1 MHTPAVSLRF
11 KRFRRRF
18 GISAPRV
25 VVRSE
30 LPRQWLFGIGFLLI
44 AIGFALA
51 WFIQS
56 ASIGGG
62 QLAELQNQLRVQQ
75 SELELLRGSV
85 GTGQNAVSIERAA
98 QQQLLA
104 RIQSLEAENSA
115 LKEDML
121 IFERLIP
128 VIGQEARI
136 RIESF
141 RIASNAG
148 GGYRYRLLL
157 AYQSVQRGAGFRGRY
172 EVTVTYKTADAKS
185 KQVILPEGSGG
196 VIEVRHF
203 LRREGVIEL
212 PAGAVLVAAEVRLLQ
227 DGKLVTKEV
236 AVI

>member
-1 MHTPAVSLRF
+1 MHTPAVSLRL

-30 LPRQWLFGIGFLLI
+30 LPRQWLVGFGVLLV
-44 AIGFALA
+44 AIGFAAA

-62 QLAELQNQLRVQQ
+62 QLAELKNQLQVQQ
-75 SELELLRGSV
+75 SELDLLRSSV

-128 VIGQEARI
+128 VIGQEARV

-141 RIASNAG
+141 RISSNAG

-172 EVTVTYKTADAKS
+172 EVAVTYKIPGAQS
-185 KQVILPEGSGG
+185 RQIVLPEGQGG
-196 VIEVRHF
+196 VVEVRHF
-203 LRREGVIEL
+203 LRREGMIEL
-212 PAGAVLVAAEVRLLQ
+212 PSGAALVSAEVRLLQ
-227 DGKLVTKEV
+227 DGKLVAKEA

>member
-1 MHTPAVSLRF
+1 MHTPAVSLRL

-30 LPRQWLFGIGFLLI
+30 LPRQWLVGFGVLLM
-44 AIGFALA
+44 AIGFAAA

-56 ASIGGG
+56 ASFGGV
-62 QLAELQNQLRVQQ
+62 QLAGLKDQLQVQQ
-75 SELELLRGSV
+75 SELDLLRASV
-85 GTGQNAVSIERAA
+85 GTGQSAVSIERAA

-128 VIGQEARI
+128 VIGQEAKV

-141 RIASNAG
+141 RISSNAG
-148 GGYRYRLLL
+148 GSYRYRLLL
-157 AYQSVQRGAGFRGRY
+157 AYQSAQRGAGFRGRY
-172 EVTVTYKTADAKS
+172 EVVVTYKTPGA
-185 KQVILPEGSGG
+185 QTRQIVLPDGRGG
-196 VIEVRHF
+196 VVEVRHF
-203 LRREGVIEL
+203 LRREGMIEL
-212 PAGAVLVAAEVRLLQ
+212 PSGAVLVSAEVRLLQ
-227 DGKLVTKEV
+227 DGKLVTKEA

>member
-30 LPRQWLFGIGFLLI
+30 LPRQWLVGFGVLLM
-44 AIGFALA
+44 AIGFAAA

-56 ASIGGG
+56 ASFGGG
-62 QLAELQNQLRVQQ
+62 QLAELQNQVRVQQ
-75 SELELLRGSV
+75 SELDLLRASV

-98 QQQLLA
+98 QQQLLT

-128 VIGQEARI
+128 VIGQEAKI

-141 RIASNAG
+141 RISSNAG

-172 EVTVTYKTADAKS
+172 EVVVTYKVPDAQS
-185 KQVILPEGSGG
+185 RQLVLPAGQDGI
-196 VIEVRHF
+196 VEVRHF

-212 PAGAVLVAAEVRLLQ
+212 PGGAVLVSAEVRLFQ
-227 DGKLVTKEV
+227 DGKLVTKEA